1 MNLLPLQIQ
10 RCASS
15 DGWRLELLTQG
26 VVCAPRGWHV
36 AWSCPLLSPPCYR
49 QSTQPWSRLSC
60 LCCELKAGVSVRIQD
75 PEYLIPF
82 WFVPPAGWRG
92 PGSRANPRR
101 PSRVPVLCC
110 GTDVAAGGGLCADT
124 LSLWPPDSSLAL
136 CLPSLGILVQVRTR
150 THVWP
155 SLCVVPQLP
164 HVLVVDRHV
173 AGRGLES
180 AISDSFARFS
190 GPSLQACR
198 VRRGGLGSGPMG
210 PQLFQ

>member
-1 MNLLPLQIQ
+1 MLHLTDGVSSSSLRVWSVLQE
-10 RCASS
+10 A
-15 DGWRLELLTQG
+15 GTWHG
-26 VVCAPRGWHV
+26 VVLFCPHPATDSPRSRGHVSPACAV
-36 AWSCPLLSPPCYR
+36 S
-49 QSTQPWSRLSC
+49 SRLGFLS
-60 LCCELKAGVSVRIQD
+60 EFRILSILFHFGLFLQ
-75 PEYLIPF
+75 
-82 WFVPPAGWRG
+82 PAGEGRAPEQTLG
-92 PGSRANPRR
+92 GHPGCRFSVVGRMLRR
-101 PSRVPVLCC
+101 
-110 GTDVAAGGGLCADT
+110 GGGLCADT